1 MGGLVVVLLLVV
13 KVVVV
18 VVVVVAAYSGERDQG
33 HVEPLNVLPMP
44 LPPPAPIFFFQ
55 GWVFA
60 RRGVRRRHFDQVLDE
75 E

>member
-1 MGGLVVVLLLVV
+1 MVVLLLLV
-13 KVVVV
+13 KAVVVV
-18 VVVVVAAYSGERDQG
+18 IVVVAANSGERDQG
-33 HVEPLNVLPMP
+33 HVEPLTVLPMQ
-44 LPPPAPIFFFQ
+44 LPPPAPIFYFQ